1 MAVPPGVRG
10 ALIAREIDG
19 SDALAELSVPVLV
32 SHGREDMI
40 VLPSMAEH
48 VLDVCETAVPSWYD
62 GVGHMPF
69 WEASERFDRELRELA
84 DRVRAGSQ

>member
-1 MAVPPGVRG
+1 MVVPAEVRG

-19 SDALAELSVPVLV
+19 DDALSSLSVPVLV
-32 SHGREDMI
+32 SHGRDDAI

-48 VLDVCETAVPSWYD
+48 VLGACEPAVASWYD

-69 WEASERFDRELRELA
+69 WEAADRFDDELGAFVAQALEA
-84 DRVRAGSQ
+84 AS